1 MQDWNPR
8 DYQGRSKQQVAGAYK
23 INNTIIAMLA
33 AALILMAI
41 FA

>member
-1 MQDWNPR
+1 MSTWNPN

-23 INNTIIAMLA
+23 INNIIIAMLTA
-33 AALILMAI
+33 SLILMAI

>member
-1 MQDWNPR
+1 MEDWNPR

-23 INNTIIAMLA
+23 INNTIIVLLA

>member
-23 INNTIIAMLA
+23 INNIIIAMLTA
-33 AALILMAI
+33 SLILMAI